1 MDIYLTKKIKIFYA
15 ILGGGCLNEQAMG
28 DLIKIAI
35 STLNEHFERQAERLK
50 KRNDEDY
57 DEGVEEQLVEED
69 DEDTYTLSK
78 LGDLVHALFAA
89 YKEAFLP
96 CFEQLLPY
104 ATKLLVRNSK
114 IIFQNFY
121 IFKILQFSKFF
132 NFLNSSIS
140 KILRF
145 SKFFDFQDSSIS

>member
-1 MDIYLTKKIKIFYA
+1 MVLSGA
-15 ILGGGCLNEQAMG
+15 GCLNEQAMG

-35 STLNEHFERQAERLK
+35 STLNEHFERQGERLK

-78 LGDLVHALFAA
+78 LGDLIHALFAA

-104 ATKLLVRNSK
+104 ATKLLVR
-114 IIFQNFY
+114 
-121 IFKILQFSKFF
+121 
-132 NFLNSSIS
+132 FL
-140 KILRF
+140 
-145 SKFFDFQDSSIS
+145 